1 MPNNLSEQIR
11 EWDEQAVQ
19 CARQAD
25 AQTDPKVKQQ
35 FWNSSGSGCRWRAV
49 TTLLNVWVTARQTGN
64 RITFRVRY
72 DAKRRQAGHASGPR
86 SRTEFE
92 RRRAL
97 SKTGGTADRWPPRLS
112 DLSTKRRG

>member
-35 FWNSSGSGCRWRAV
+35 FLELKRLWLLLARSYDFTERLGCGE
-49 TTLLNVWVTARQTGN
+49 TN
-64 RITFRVRY
+64 RKWDNFPSPI
-72 DAKRRQAGHASGPR
+72 RR
-86 SRTEFE
+86 
-92 RRRAL
+92 
-97 SKTGGTADRWPPRLS
+97 
-112 DLSTKRRG
+112 

>member
-35 FWNSSGSGCRWRAV
+35 FLELKRLW
-49 TTLLNVWVTARQTGN
+49 LLLARG
-64 RITFRVRY
+64 Y
-72 DAKRRQAGHASGPR
+72 D
-86 SRTEFE
+86 FNE
-92 RRRAL
+92 RL
-97 SKTGGTADRWPPRLS
+97 G
-112 DLSTKRRG
+112 

>member
-35 FWNSSGSGCRWRAV
+35 FLELNRLWLLLARTQSPTNSAEPDQ
-49 TTLLNVWVTARQTGN
+49 TAN
-64 RITFRVRY
+64 R
-72 DAKRRQAGHASGPR
+72 
-86 SRTEFE
+86 
-92 RRRAL
+92 
-97 SKTGGTADRWPPRLS
+97 
-112 DLSTKRRG
+112 

>member
-35 FWNSSGSGCRWRAV
+35 FLELKRLWLLLARAQSPTNSV
-49 TTLLNVWVTARQTGN
+49 ELDQTAN
-64 RITFRVRY
+64 R
-72 DAKRRQAGHASGPR
+72 
-86 SRTEFE
+86 
-92 RRRAL
+92 
-97 SKTGGTADRWPPRLS
+97 
-112 DLSTKRRG
+112 